1 MPKSQIAKQIFLS
14 SLGTMK
20 STLDLIAFK
29 VDKKS
34 EIYVFYKKEIMAYT
48 YRNMIKLFK
57 HLEENKIVEKCPNK
71 CLLTQG
77 YKKCKCGGSGYIN
90 LIEK

>member
-1 MPKSQIAKQIFLS
+1 MPKIQIAKQIFLS

-34 EIYVFYKKEIMAYT
+34 DTYIYYKKEIMSYT
-48 YRNMIKLFK
+48 YRNLKKLFL
-57 HLEENKIVEKCPNK
+57 HLEVNKIIEKCSCGAN
-71 CLLTQG
+71 LTQG
-77 YKKCKCGGSGYIN
+77 YKSCPSCGGSGFCN
-90 LIEK
+90 RKN

>member
-1 MPKSQIAKQIFLS
+1 MPKIQIAKQIFLS

-34 EIYVFYKKEIMAYT
+34 EIYVFYKKE
-48 YRNMIKLFK
+48 K
-57 HLEENKIVEKCPNK
+57 NK
-71 CLLTQG
+71 
-77 YKKCKCGGSGYIN
+77 KK
-90 LIEK
+90 

>member
-1 MPKSQIAKQIFLS
+1 MPKIQIAKQIFLS

-34 EIYVFYKKEIMAYT
+34 EIYVFCKK
-48 YRNMIKLFK
+48 
-57 HLEENKIVEKCPNK
+57 
-71 CLLTQG
+71 
-77 YKKCKCGGSGYIN
+77 
-90 LIEK
+90 